1 MAFLIDS
8 VLDFKLRFVVFMHL
22 FIKSK
27 TTNRILKNTTFL
39 AIGSIVSKGIGFF
52 IFIYIARILGPA
64 SYGNYWTI
72 IGFISLFAIIT
83 TFGLDMAVLREGAK
97 NLDNIDEYQNK
108 LFPIRLYLSFSAI
121 VLTCGIVFF
130 LPYSFELKALII
142 IASPILIIGGT
153 IQAGLSEHFNTTYR
167 IVERM
172 HHIAL
177 FQIIRMIIFVG
188 IVLVFISYEKLN
200 VLSVIIALLL
210 SSFITLILRFL
221 HSKKY
226 VHYKFNLKIDWEFCK
241 PLLYVSFWFGL
252 ATLLATIISKIDIQM
267 LYWLSSSKEVGY
279 YSAAWQVVICGE
291 MFISGLSLSLFPTS
305 SRSIL
310 KPGYS
315 RKLFILVSIITTLSC
330 IIAAITVFTSES
342 IIVSLFGERFLSS
355 AALLSILIWFIPI
368 RLLMIW
374 GSQSLECMNALKI
387 RLVGFVVPL
396 ILNISL
402 NFYLIPKYDA
412 IGAAIASI
420 IAYLFMLII
429 LTYLGRKVLHA
440 KMKGGLNVIE

>member
-1 MAFLIDS
+1 
-8 VLDFKLRFVVFMHL
+8 
-22 FIKSK
+22 
-27 TTNRILKNTTFL
+27 
-39 AIGSIVSKGIGFF
+39 
-52 IFIYIARILGPA
+52 
-64 SYGNYWTI
+64 
-72 IGFISLFAIIT
+72 
-83 TFGLDMAVLREGAK
+83 
-97 NLDNIDEYQNK
+97 
-108 LFPIRLYLSFSAI
+108 
-121 VLTCGIVFF
+121 
-130 LPYSFELKALII
+130 
-142 IASPILIIGGT
+142 
-153 IQAGLSEHFNTTYR
+153 
-167 IVERM
+167 
-172 HHIAL
+172 
-177 FQIIRMIIFVG
+177 
-188 IVLVFISYEKLN
+188 
-200 VLSVIIALLL
+200 
-210 SSFITLILRFL
+210 
-221 HSKKY
+221 
-226 VHYKFNLKIDWEFCK
+226 
-241 PLLYVSFWFGL
+241 
-252 ATLLATIISKIDIQM
+252 M

>member
-1 MAFLIDS
+1 
-8 VLDFKLRFVVFMHL
+8 MHL
-22 FIKSK
+22 FTKSK
-27 TTNRILKNTTFL
+27 TTNRILKNTTSL

-52 IFIYIARILGPA
+52 IFIYIARILGPE
-64 SYGNYWTI
+64 SYGNYWII

-83 TFGLDMAVLREGAK
+83 TFGLDMAILREGAK

-108 LFPIRLYLSFSAI
+108 LFPIRLYLSFFAI
-121 VLTCGIVFF
+121 ILTCGIVFF
-130 LPYSFELKALII
+130 LPYSVELKVLII

-167 IVERM
+167 LIERM
-172 HHIAL
+172 HHLAL
-177 FQIIRMIIFVG
+177 FQIIRMIIFAG
-188 IVLVFISYEKLN
+188 IIVVFISYEKLN
-200 VLSVIIALLL
+200 VLSVIIAILL
-210 SSFITLILRFL
+210 SCIITLLFRFL

-226 VHYKFNLKIDWEFCK
+226 VHYKFNLKIDWGFCK
-241 PLLYVSFWFGL
+241 PLLYISFWFGL
-252 ATLLATIISKIDIQM
+252 ATLLATITSKIDIQM

-279 YSAAWQVVICGE
+279 YSAAWQVVLGGD

-305 SRSIL
+305 SRRIL
-310 KPGYS
+310 EPGYS
-315 RKLFILVSIITTLSC
+315 RKLFKFLSIISALAC
-330 IIAAITVFTSES
+330 IMAIITVLTSES
-342 IIVSLFGERFLSS
+342 IIVTLFGKKYLSS

-368 RLLMIW
+368 KLFMIW

-387 RLVGFVVPL
+387 RLVGFIVPL

-412 IGAAIASI
+412 MGAAIASL
-420 IAYLFMLII
+420 IASLIMMII

-440 KMKGGLNVIE
+440 KMKGGLSVIE